1 MKAAMS
7 DLRAILAR
15 LGLSHSGAARLIGRD
30 PRQGRRWVA
39 KPNDHI
45 ANIFRLTE
53 ELNKATGEPVADIL
67 RRMYGGEG

>member
-1 MKAAMS
+1 MP
-7 DLRAILAR
+7 DLRATLAR

-45 ANIFRLTE
+45 ANVFRLTE
-53 ELNKATGEPVADIL
+53 ELSAATGEPPADIL